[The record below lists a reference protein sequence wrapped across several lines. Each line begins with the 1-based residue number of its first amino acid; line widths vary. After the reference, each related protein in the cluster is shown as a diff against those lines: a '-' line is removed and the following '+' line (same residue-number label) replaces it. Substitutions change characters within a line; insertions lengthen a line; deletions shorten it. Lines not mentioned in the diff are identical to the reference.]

1 VPRDTYAGPAYRQ
14 CHPDHTDL
22 DETLRA
28 SRLFSFRFNPAN
40 EFGVLYV
47 ALERETAVAELQ
59 RRAQLSWTR
68 VQVYAPRVMLT
79 LDVGLGKV
87 LDLTDPATRHEW
99 DITPEELASDDY
111 GRCQEIARVARREG
125 YEAIRYPSAT
135 GGGENLAIFYDR
147 RHTGSYLVEKAREEL
162 PLEDL

>member
-1 VPRDTYAGPAYRQ
+1 MPRDTHAGPAYRQ

-28 SRLFSFRFNPAN
+28 SERFPFRFNPAH

-47 ALERETAVAELQ
+47 ALEREIAVAELL
-59 RRAQLSWTR
+59 RRAQLSGML
-68 VQVYAPRVMLT
+68 VQAYAPRVMLT
-79 LDVGLGKV
+79 LDVRLGKV
-87 LDLTDPATRHEW
+87 LDLTDPEVRREW
-99 DITPEELASDDY
+99 DITPDDLASDDY
-111 GRCQEIARVARREG
+111 TRCQEVARVARREG

-147 RHTGSYLVEKAREEL
+147 RRTGSYVVEKTREEL
-162 PLEDL
+162 PLKGL

>member
-22 DETLRA
+22 EETLRA
-28 SRLFSFRFNPAN
+28 SRLFPFRFNPAS

-47 ALERETAVAELQ
+47 ALERGTAVAELL
-59 RRAQLSWTR
+59 RRAQLSMAR
-68 VQVYAPRVMLT
+68 VQAYAPRVMLT
-79 LDVGLGKV
+79 LDVRLGKV
-87 LDLTDPATRHEW
+87 LDLADPVTRREW
-99 DITPEELASDDY
+99 DITLEDLASDDY
-111 GRCQEIARVARREG
+111 GRCQEVARVARREG

-147 RHTGSYLVEKAREEL
+147 RRTGSHVVEKLREEL
-162 PLEDL
+162 PLEGL